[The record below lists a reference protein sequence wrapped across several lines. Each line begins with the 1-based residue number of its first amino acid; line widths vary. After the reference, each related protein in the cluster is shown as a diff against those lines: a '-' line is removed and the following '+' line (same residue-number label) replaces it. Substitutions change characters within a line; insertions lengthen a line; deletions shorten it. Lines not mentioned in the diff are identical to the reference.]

1 MTANDNPATV
11 QVLEDLY
18 AVIEK
23 RRSAD
28 PSQSHTAKLFAGG
41 TGRIGK
47 KVGEE
52 AVEVVIAALDGGK
65 EELVNES
72 ADLVYHLLVL
82 WADNGVVPDDVWQAL
97 AARTGVSGIEEKR
110 NRKS

>member
-1 MTANDNPATV
+1 MNAGDRTRPE
-11 QVLEDLY
+11 QILEDLY
-18 AVIEK
+18 AVIQQ

-41 TGRIGK
+41 NSLIGK

-65 EELVNES
+65 KDLVNES
-72 ADLVYHLLVL
+72 ADLLYHLLVL
-82 WADNGVVPDDVWQAL
+82 WAASGVVPADVWQAL
-97 AARTGVSGIEEKR
+97 EARAGLSGIEEKK

>member
-1 MTANDNPATV
+1 MNAGDTRRPE
-11 QVLEDLY
+11 QILEDLY
-18 AVIEK
+18 AVIEQ

-28 PSQSHTAKLFAGG
+28 PSQSHTAKLLAGG
-41 TGRIGK
+41 TGCIGK

-65 EELVNES
+65 EDLVNES
-72 ADLVYHLLVL
+72 ADLLYHLLVL
-82 WADNGVVPDDVWQAL
+82 WAANGVVPADVWQAL

>member
-1 MTANDNPATV
+1 MNAGDARRPE
-11 QVLEDLY
+11 QILDDLY
-18 AVIEK
+18 AVIEQ

-41 TGRIGK
+41 TGHIGK

-65 EELVNES
+65 EDLVNES
-72 ADLVYHLLVL
+72 ADLLYHLLVL
-82 WADNGVVPDDVWQAL
+82 WAENGVVPADVWQAL
-97 AARTGVSGIEEKR
+97 ASRTGVSGIEEKR

>member
-1 MTANDNPATV
+1 MNAGESPRPE
-11 QVLEDLY
+11 QILEDLY
-18 AVIEK
+18 AVIEQRK
-23 RRSAD
+23 TAD

-52 AVEVVIAALDGGK
+52 AVEVVIAAVDGSK
-65 EELVNES
+65 TDLVNES
-72 ADLVYHLLVL
+72 ADLLYHLLVL
-82 WADNGVVPDDVWQAL
+82 WADNGVVPADVWQAL
-97 AARTGVSGIEEKR
+97 AARAGVSGIEEKR